1 MSLVLTATC
10 SSVGLQRFQHREV
23 LLRKVS
29 LVWKTRAT
37 RGEYIFEG
45 FYASLLEV
53 DSPIHKL
60 VLIATDG
67 APATTNEKADLIELC
82 KKKCRFPKHFSSHFV
97 IHRKALWKELID
109 VMSAVQK
116 FKLVPS

>member
-1 MSLVLTATC
+1 MSLVFTATC
-10 SSVGLQRFQHREV
+10 SSVGLQRFQHKEV

-29 LVWKTRAT
+29 LNGKT
-37 RGEYIFEG
+37 RGEYTFEG

-53 DSPIHKL
+53 DTPVHKL
-60 VLIATDG
+60 VLMATDG

-97 IHRKALWKELID
+97 IHQEALWKELID
-109 VMSAVQK
+109 
-116 FKLVPS
+116 F